1 MRVSTTKKLCALILT
16 LATMLMLITGCSG
29 KPSNASTPAP
39 SGTPSETGSSIPYTK
54 ENPLVWKLNSNQGE
68 KETASCAQGQAYLHL
83 AEELEKRTDGAWKV
97 EIYYNSQ
104 LGSQPSELVNGAQFG
119 AFELFNLICSS
130 WGEFSNAFLPL
141 NTPCLMTDEDVIIEF
156 VRGEEGKAMSD
167 KLLADTGVKVAF
179 YCPLGFRATYN
190 NKRPIY
196 TPDDFKG
203 VKMRTMSDPYII
215 SAFESFGASSL
226 NIPYSELYT
235 SLDQGLADG
244 ADNPYANI
252 YNAKHYE
259 VAKYLSDTRCFYCC
273 TNLCVAGNA
282 YDALPDEW
290 KVLFDEVCE
299 ECFEIAATNSTSTNT
314 MEAMDFLK
322 AHMEYNDISAEQM
335 KLFEDATADLRE
347 KAAAEMGSDY
357 YNRVCAEIERIKAE
371 LGK

>member
-1 MRVSTTKKLCALILT
+1 MKRKLLSMILT
-16 LATMLMLITGCSG
+16 LAMVLSLVACGSG
-29 KPSNASTPAP
+29 GATQPAD
-39 SGTPSETGSSIPYTK
+39 SSEKGSSGSASAEIVYTK
-54 ENPLVWKLNSNQGE
+54 DNPLIWKLNSNQGE
-68 KETASCAQGQAYLHL
+68 AETAACAQGQAYLHL
-83 AEELEKRTDGAWKV
+83 AEELEKRTDGAWKI

-104 LGSQPSELVNGAQFG
+104 LGASATELVNGAQFG

-141 NTPCLMTDEDVIIEF
+141 NTPCLFTDEEVLIEF
-156 VRGEEGKAMSD
+156 LRGEEAGVMSER
-167 KLLADTGVKVAF
+167 LLADTGVKVAF

-190 NKRPIY
+190 NVRPIY

-203 VKMRTMSDPYII
+203 VKMRTMTNPYVLG
-215 SAFESFGASSL
+215 AFEAFGASCL
-226 NIPYSELYT
+226 NIPYAELYT

-259 VAKYLSDTRCFYCC
+259 VTKYLSDTRCFYCC
-273 TNLCVAGNA
+273 TNLCVSGAA

-290 KVLFDEVCE
+290 KAIFDEVCK
-299 ECFEIAATNSTSTNT
+299 ECFEIAATNSTSENT
-314 MEAMDFLK
+314 KEALDFLK
-322 AHMEYNDISAEQM
+322 ANMEYNDISDDQM

-347 KAAAEMGSDY
+347 KAAAEMGEETW
-357 YNRVCAEIERIKAE
+357 NRITAEVARIKTE